1 MIVTLQM
8 EYVSGR
14 CIKCTNKEPLMEQL
28 SSLRPIFSLH
38 PLFLSLFSDQLFRLE
53 TIEDVLKSS
62 WQPIFDNAAFVITH
76 TIKLQQYIFICET
89 YGPNTGHSKMHLCH
103 VFWKDCFTLAENTHV
118 TCFPPT
124 FFGRGRTKQKQN
136 INSRRYI
143 HFHFLSNSTRS
154 TPEKRSRWMS

>member
-124 FFGRGRTKQKQN
+124 FFGSGRTSQKTKHQFQTIYKFSFSFKFN
-136 INSRRYI
+136 
-143 HFHFLSNSTRS
+143 
-154 TPEKRSRWMS
+154 